1 MSAQSPGSTAVSP
14 IDVRLRVIALALEP
28 ALVLARIAGLGLDDV
43 QSLVATGYFREMRSR
58 GHSLRA
64 VARRFGKSLR
74 TVATLS
80 KQAAEQGRFAQL
92 GERMTL
98 QRKLVA
104 HIARH
109 GTVTRAHLPRAMAST
124 DLQAIQ
130 AAIAQL
136 IEDGIV
142 IEDGG
147 KLRVVA
153 SLLML
158 TGSTLDQRLDSVRH
172 FLDACTQ
179 TLHQRFFVPNADD
192 NDAFARVL
200 SFTATSEHLRQ
211 IGGRHYE
218 ALKNDVVEA
227 DARAAT
233 SGDPQQAAVV
243 FGYVRSPGA
252 WWSRPRSADTD
263 GKA

>member
-1 MSAQSPGSTAVSP
+1 MPSQAPGNAAVSP

-28 ALVLARIAGLGLDDV
+28 ALVLSRIAGLPLDDV
-43 QSLVATGYFREMRSR
+43 QTLVATGYFREMRSR

-80 KQAAEQGRFAQL
+80 KQTAEQGRFAQL

-104 HIARH
+104 HIAN
-109 GTVTRAHLPRAMAST
+109 GGSVTRAHLPRAMGIVT
-124 DLQAIQ
+124 PELIDDVTR
-130 AAIAQL
+130 QL

-153 SLLML
+153 DLLLL

-179 TLHQRFFVPNADD
+179 MLHERFFVPGSDQQ
-192 NDAFARVL
+192 AFARVL
-200 SFTATSEHLRQ
+200 SFAALPEELAQ
-211 IGGRHYE
+211 IGKAHYAALAE
-218 ALKNDVVEA
+218 AVVQA
-227 DARAAT
+227 DARA
-233 SGDPQQAAVV
+233 SQQADATPASVV

-252 WWSRPRSADTD
+252 WWSRPRSASVDD
-263 GKA
+263 EG

>member
-1 MSAQSPGSTAVSP
+1 MAAQPTGSAAVSP

-28 ALVLARIAGLGLDDV
+28 GLVLARIAGLSLDDV
-43 QSLVATGYFREMRSR
+43 QALTATGYFREMRSR
-58 GHSLRA
+58 GYSLRA
-64 VARRFGKSLR
+64 IARRFSKSLR

-80 KQAAEQGRFAQL
+80 KQASEQGSFAQL
-92 GERMTL
+92 GERMTV

-109 GTVTRAHLPRAMAST
+109 AGATRSHLPRALGTT
-124 DLQAIQ
+124 DTEAVHQATE
-130 AAIAQL
+130 QL

-142 IEDGG
+142 IDESG

-179 TLHQRFFVPNADD
+179 TLHQRFFVAGSDD
-192 NDAFARVL
+192 NAFARVL
-200 SFTATSEHLRQ
+200 SFTATPEDLRRL
-211 IGGRHYE
+211 GAEHYE

-227 DARAAT
+227 DARASSAT
-233 SGDPQQAAVV
+233 DAVQAAMV

-252 WWSRPRSADTD
+252 WWLRPRSAEVEEK
-263 GKA
+263 G

>member
-1 MSAQSPGSTAVSP
+1 MPVHTPGSTAVSP

-28 ALVLARIAGLGLDDV
+28 ALVLARIAGLSLDDV
-43 QSLVATGYFREMRSR
+43 QGLVATGYFREMRSR
-58 GHSLRA
+58 GYSLRA
-64 VARRFGKSLR
+64 IARRFSKSLR

-80 KQAAEQGRFAQL
+80 KQASEQGPFAQL

-104 HIARH
+104 HVARH
-109 GTVTRAHLPRAMAST
+109 AGATRAHLPRALGGA
-124 DLQAIQ
+124 DPQAIQ
-130 AAIAQL
+130 EAVAQL
-136 IEDGIV
+136 IDDGIV
-142 IEDGG
+142 IDEGG

-179 TLHQRFFVPNADD
+179 TLHQRFFAAGSDD
-192 NDAFARVL
+192 SAFARVL
-200 SFTATSEHLRQ
+200 SFTATAEDLRRLGSEH
-211 IGGRHYE
+211 YE
-218 ALKNDVVEA
+218 SLKNDVVNA
-227 DARAAT
+227 DTRAA
-233 SGDPQQAAVV
+233 SAADPVQAAVV

-252 WWSRPRSADTD
+252 WWLRPRSADSDDRT
-263 GKA
+263 